1 MSAVFE
7 WCFFLPRAGGLRLSA
22 VFLTEVDS
30 TAVTLMERKTLSL
43 LENHPGFFLRYCE
56 GISGH
61 GSDMR
66 SEICDVIYCGL
77 FSEEQSNYLTV
88 EKLAD
93 SS

>member
-1 MSAVFE
+1 MCRWLLLE
-7 WCFFLPRAGGLRLSA
+7 L
-22 VFLTEVDS
+22 
-30 TAVTLMERKTLSL
+30 TLMKSKTLRL
-43 LENHPGFFLRYCE
+43 LENYHRLFFSPEITNCK

-66 SEICDVIYCGL
+66 SKICDVIYCGL

-93 SS
+93 SSC